1 MKTSMLICC
10 LLAIM
15 TLNSYASDLLVE
27 EFGLAPAYSSI
38 SAAVAAANDG
48 DRIIIKNKNGNAP
61 WIENVTVN
69 KSVQFLPFTND
80 TFFIVQGIYTI
91 VPADNREITIVGMRN
106 MAGNITGSA
115 VANVAA
121 RTKVNIMGSLFQSG
135 SVLISAN
142 GYNVNTVHTIF
153 ANGGVSIRAGSV
165 IGCDITMTAN
175 SSGIAISPEIALTSE
190 TIKII
195 GNKINNSSVTTGAYG
210 IAWTSG
216 THFFDIRNNLVYT
229 RNVGIIVSRSRVLN
243 TVSNRLNNNT
253 VSITGSTT
261 TANAYGIN
269 ILTTSANSI
278 VEVMNNLVDLN
289 STSSSNIFGITNV
302 SAVPSVTFI
311 YNTVDEDITAA
322 RRTTGNFSTNS
333 NNNFAAVV
341 LAPDGN
347 IQGAGGLNM
356 GNPSAPYYDLDLTV
370 NDCGAYGGGFSLK
383 NYFPIHAGAARIYM
397 VTVPANVRVGGT
409 ISIQADGY
417 DR

>member
-10 LLAIM
+10 LLAVM
-15 TLNSYASDLLVE
+15 TLNTYASDLLVE
-27 EFGLAPAYSSI
+27 EFGLAPAYPSI
-38 SAAVAAANDG
+38 SAAVAAANNG
-48 DRIIIKNKNGNAP
+48 DRIIIKNRNGNAP

-80 TFFIVQGIYTI
+80 TFFIVQGVYTI
-91 VPADNREITIVGMRN
+91 VPADNREITIIGMRN
-106 MAGNITGSA
+106 MAGNITGTA
-115 VANVAA
+115 AGNVAA
-121 RTKVNIMGSLFQSG
+121 RTKLNIMGSLLQSG

-142 GYNVNTVHTIF
+142 GYNVNTVHTVF
-153 ANGGVSIRAGSV
+153 ANGGLLIRAGSI
-165 IGCDITMTAN
+165 IGCDITVNAN
-175 SSGIAISPEIALTSE
+175 SSAIAIVPETAVTSDV
-190 TIKII
+190 IKII
-195 GNKINNSSVTTGAYG
+195 GNRVNNMSPTTAAFG

-229 RNVGIIVSRSRVLN
+229 RNIGIAVSKSRVLN
-243 TVSNRLNNNT
+243 AVTNRLSNNT
-253 VSITGSTT
+253 VSITGAIT
-261 TANAYGIN
+261 TANVYGVSISTN
-269 ILTTSANSI
+269 AANSI
-278 VEVMNNLVDLN
+278 IEVMNNLVDLN

-311 YNTVDEDITAA
+311 YNTVDEDIAVA
-322 RRTTGNFSTNS
+322 RRTTGTFSTNS

-341 LAPDGN
+341 LAADGN

-370 NDCGAYGGGFSLK
+370 NDCGAYGGGFSLN